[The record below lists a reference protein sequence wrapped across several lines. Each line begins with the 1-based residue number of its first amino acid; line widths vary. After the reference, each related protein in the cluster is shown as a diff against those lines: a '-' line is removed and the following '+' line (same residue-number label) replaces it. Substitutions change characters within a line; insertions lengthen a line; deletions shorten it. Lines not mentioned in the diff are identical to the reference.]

1 MECISSPIPQSA
13 GLDIS
18 SKLNFGHA
26 PLQPWSQI
34 HPGVGADPTRNP
46 SCRRETVGTRQE
58 KTELGF
64 GSVLPILLQWC
75 LCGVAVWD
83 LPWPLHSHEVS

>member
-1 MECISSPIPQSA
+1 MLCCSHGPKFTLGLELTPPGILVA
-13 GLDIS
+13 GGI
-18 SKLNFGHA
+18 
-26 PLQPWSQI
+26 
-34 HPGVGADPTRNP
+34 
-46 SCRRETVGTRQE
+46 VGTRQQ

-64 GSVLPILLQWC
+64 GSMLPILLQWC